1 MKEVEITAYAL
12 NELQKEDRDNFETGL
27 AGDADLQSELHSVTR
42 VADALEQIMV
52 EPAEGLEAGAREQLL
67 RTMTANQE
75 ALRARRKIVR
85 FAVPV
90 SLAAAASIAV
100 LLWVAGGITPEGPA
114 VAAADGAGVAE
125 DPIPSPEA
133 LVSRGLSGEFKA
145 KINSKEASFTFRGD
159 GQSLSS
165 ADLANISSQSS
176 KSEAPTIPYRVQGI
190 RSTLLTGSPGRTI
203 SMSES
208 ARVAQE
214 LREDAGLSLTS
225 PAVRMKPLIW
235 DDDLSRWGSAG
246 GQP

>member
-1 MKEVEITAYAL
+1 MNDPRITAYAL
-12 NELQKEDRDNFETGL
+12 NELHGAEREKFETDLARDTGIQSGL
-27 AGDADLQSELHSVTR
+27 QEESEV
-42 VADALEQIMV
+42 VGALGQVMT
-52 EPAEGLEAGAREQLL
+52 EPAEGLEAGARADLL
-67 RTMTANQE
+67 RAMAANQE
-75 ALRARRKIVR
+75 AFRARRKMVR

-100 LLWVAGGITPEGPA
+100 LLWVAGGTTPQRPA
-114 VAAADGAGVAE
+114 VAAADGAEVAE
-125 DPIPSPEA
+125 DSFAPQA
-133 LVSRGLSGEFKA
+133 AKVNRGLSAGFRA
-145 KINSKEASFTFRGD
+145 KIKSNKATFTFRGD
-159 GQSLSS
+159 GQLSAS
-165 ADLANISSQSS
+165 DDSSHTVN
-176 KSEAPTIPYRVQGI
+176 ETRFRVNGI
-190 RSTLLTGSPGRTI
+190 RTYYTAGRTI

>member
-1 MKEVEITAYAL
+1 MKEIEITAYAL

-42 VADALEQIMV
+42 VADALEQIMA

-75 ALRARRKIVR
+75 AFRARRKIVR

-100 LLWVAGGITPEGPA
+100 LLWVAGGTTPQGSA
-114 VAAADGAGVAE
+114 VAAADGAE
-125 DPIPSPEA
+125 QPIASKAPLAPE
-133 LVSRGLSGEFKA
+133 
-145 KINSKEASFTFRGD
+145 
-159 GQSLSS
+159 
-165 ADLANISSQSS
+165 
-176 KSEAPTIPYRVQGI
+176 VQGI
-190 RSTLLTGSPGRTI
+190 RASYSSGRTI

-214 LREDAGLSLTS
+214 LRADAGLSLTS
-225 PAVRMKPLIW
+225 PTVRMKPLIW
-235 DDDLSRWGSAG
+235 DDDLTRLG
-246 GQP
+246 GTGQ

>member
-1 MKEVEITAYAL
+1 MNDPRITAYAL
-12 NELQKEDRDNFETGL
+12 NELHGAEREKFETDLARDTGIQSGL
-27 AGDADLQSELHSVTR
+27 QEESEV
-42 VADALEQIMV
+42 VGALGQVMT
-52 EPAEGLEAGAREQLL
+52 EPAEGLEAGARADLL
-67 RTMTANQE
+67 RAMAANQE
-75 ALRARRKIVR
+75 AFRARRKMVR

-100 LLWVAGGITPEGPA
+100 LLWVAGGTTPQRPA
-114 VAAADGAGVAE
+114 VAAADGADTKIATK
-125 DPIPSPEA
+125 SA
-133 LVSRGLSGEFKA
+133 TFLV
-145 KINSKEASFTFRGD
+145 D
-159 GQSLSS
+159 
-165 ADLANISSQSS
+165 
-176 KSEAPTIPYRVQGI
+176 GI
-190 RSTLLTGSPGRTI
+190 RTSYTAGSTI

>member
-1 MKEVEITAYAL
+1 MNDPRITAYAL
-12 NELQKEDRDNFETGL
+12 NELHGAEREKFETDLARDTGIQSGL
-27 AGDADLQSELHSVTR
+27 QEESEV
-42 VADALEQIMV
+42 VGALGQVMT
-52 EPAEGLEAGAREQLL
+52 EPAEGLEAGARADLL
-67 RTMTANQE
+67 RAMAANQE
-75 ALRARRKIVR
+75 AFRARRKMVR

-100 LLWVAGGITPEGPA
+100 LLWVAGGTTPQRPA
-114 VAAADGAGVAE
+114 VAAADGA
-125 DPIPSPEA
+125 DT
-133 LVSRGLSGEFKA
+133 
-145 KINSKEASFTFRGD
+145 KIATKSATFHVD
-159 GQSLSS
+159 
-165 ADLANISSQSS
+165 
-176 KSEAPTIPYRVQGI
+176 GI
-190 RSTLLTGSPGRTI
+190 RTSYTAGRTI

>member
-1 MKEVEITAYAL
+1 MKEIEITAYAL

-52 EPAEGLEAGAREQLL
+52 EPAEGLEAGAREPLL

-75 ALRARRKIVR
+75 AFRARRKIVR

-100 LLWVAGGITPEGPA
+100 LLWVAGGTIPQGSA
-114 VAAADGAGVAE
+114 VAAADGAE
-125 DPIPSPEA
+125 
-133 LVSRGLSGEFKA
+133 
-145 KINSKEASFTFRGD
+145 
-159 GQSLSS
+159 
-165 ADLANISSQSS
+165 QSS
-176 KSEAPTIPYRVQGI
+176 VSKAPLAPEVQGI
-190 RSTLLTGSPGRTI
+190 RASYSSGRTI

-214 LREDAGLSLTS
+214 LRADAGLSLTS
-225 PAVRMKPLIW
+225 PTVRMKALIW
-235 DDDLSRWGSAG
+235 DDDLTRLG
-246 GQP
+246 GTGQ

>member
-1 MKEVEITAYAL
+1 MNDPRITAYAL
-12 NELQKEDRDNFETGL
+12 NELHGAEREKFETDLARDTGIQSGL
-27 AGDADLQSELHSVTR
+27 QEESEV
-42 VADALEQIMV
+42 VGALGQVMT
-52 EPAEGLEAGAREQLL
+52 EPAEGLEAGARADLL
-67 RTMTANQE
+67 RAMAANQE
-75 ALRARRKIVR
+75 AFRARRKMVR

-100 LLWVAGGITPEGPA
+100 LLWVAGGTTPQRPA
-114 VAAADGAGVAE
+114 VAAADGA
-125 DPIPSPEA
+125 D
-133 LVSRGLSGEFKA
+133 A
-145 KINSKEASFTFRGD
+145 KIATKSATFHVD
-159 GQSLSS
+159 
-165 ADLANISSQSS
+165 
-176 KSEAPTIPYRVQGI
+176 GI
-190 RSTLLTGSPGRTI
+190 RTSYTAGRTI